1 MSKRASIFDDVAEL
15 DLGAFA
21 PKTTIDEKAPPP
33 EKVRA
38 VAEASQFRSREPK
51 TALQASAIA
60 EAPRRAAR
68 TYRTGRNTPF
78 HIKARRAIV
87 DEFYAISDA
96 KGWVLGET
104 LERAVEA
111 LKREMEKSS

>member
-1 MSKRASIFDDVAEL
+1 MSKRASIFEDVAEL
-15 DLGAFA
+15 DVGVFA
-21 PKTTIDEKAPPP
+21 PKTSIDSNAPAP

-38 VAEASQFRSREPK
+38 VAEAARFRSREAA
-51 TALQASAIA
+51 TIA
-60 EAPRRAAR
+60 AEPQKRAPR

-78 HIKARRAIV
+78 HIKALKKTV

-96 KGWVLGET
+96 NEWVLGYT

-111 LKREMEKSS
+111 LKRELEKGSSSP